1 MNKYLILILPAVV
14 ISLAFFVLPVAQLI
28 ALSEPM
34 NYLAIITNEQYYLS
48 LWSTVVLAVVVTLL
62 TLVIAIVCG
71 LFLTRHEFFGKRFL
85 IAMISFPLA
94 FPGVVIGFFV
104 IMLAGRQ
111 GLFAQL
117 GLWMEGERWTFAYS
131 IAGLFVGYLYFSIPR
146 VVLTV
151 MVAAEKLDYSLM
163 EAARSLGAGPLRTFR
178 DVTLPALVPGLIS
191 SGSLCFATSMGAF
204 GTAFT
209 LATDLNVLP
218 MTIYTEFTL
227 SANLPMAAALSIVLG
242 AVTWLCLIVAKH
254 YGMAAVS
261 MGA

>member
-1 MNKYLILILPAVV
+1 MNKYLILILPALVV
-14 ISLAFFVLPVAQLI
+14 SIAFFLIPVVQLI
-28 ALSEPM
+28 LLSEAG
-34 NYLAIITNEQYYLS
+34 NYYDILANEQYYQS
-48 LWSTVVLAVVVTLL
+48 LWSTVVLSVTVTLL

-71 LFLTRHEFFGKRFL
+71 LFLTRYDFFGKRWL

-111 GLFAQL
+111 GASAEL
-117 GLWMEGERWTFAYS
+117 GLLLVGERWTFAYS
-131 IAGLFVGYLYFSIPR
+131 IAGLFIGYLYFSIPR

-163 EAARSLGAGPLRTFR
+163 EAARSLGASPLRTFK

-204 GTAFT
+204 GTAFA
-209 LATDLNVLP
+209 LATDLNVIP

-242 AVTWLCLIVAKH
+242 GVTWVCLSIAKR
-254 YGMAAVS
+254 YGMAS
-261 MGA
+261 INMGA